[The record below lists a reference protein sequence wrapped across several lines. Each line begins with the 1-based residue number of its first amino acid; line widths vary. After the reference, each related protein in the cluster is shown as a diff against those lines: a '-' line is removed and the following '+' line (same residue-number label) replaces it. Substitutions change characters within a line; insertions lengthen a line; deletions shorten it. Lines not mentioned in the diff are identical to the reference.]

1 MTARALV
8 AAALAEAL
16 GDTVEVIDTFTTVGE
31 REPDAPNFSQVL
43 SAGYLPSDHDGIL
56 KAQFEVWLCVATRD
70 PNEAEAELEQVLP
83 AFLAMLNS
91 LNWLEW
97 TEARPGIHPDNY
109 YGYAV
114 TITTITESI
123 I

>member
-1 MTARALV
+1 MSARTLV

-16 GDTVEVIDTFTTVGE
+16 GDTVEIIDTFTTVGE
-31 REPDAPNFSQVL
+31 REPNAPNFAQVL

-56 KAQFEVWLCVATRD
+56 KARFEVWLCVATRD
-70 PNEAEAELEQVLP
+70 PAEAETELEQVLP
-83 AFLAMLNS
+83 AFLSMLHS

-97 TEARPGIHPDNY
+97 TEANPGIHPDNY
-109 YGYAV
+109 YGYTV